1 MPRPRTLAAAGLAL
15 LAGAALLDVFVY
27 RSPPPPPP
35 PPPPATPTSVV
46 TTSPVPPPFGIE
58 SIRVLDETAYA
69 VRIEWVTTEPS
80 TGRVRW
86 GPAAMKPL
94 LWSPQLGSATRHVAR
109 LEGLA
114 ANSTY
119 VARATVR
126 SDAGELAEADL
137 RFKTPPAPTTLSA
150 DVRDSVVRVDGGAF
164 LPIIVWQQ
172 CPDRFAENV
181 AQGVN
186 VFAGTQCVPLPILQA
201 GSAGKALVAT
211 TSEDGAEISGA
222 SVVGWFYPD
231 EADARDLTGAT
242 LPVAPPGLRFLTV
255 THHFFAS
262 ASPLPAGRGMY
273 AGLFAKANVVGFDL
287 YPLQEICRRD
297 FLPAVFDAQRELVDL
312 VPGKPTFQWIEARE
326 FKCPQLPVTPKSVRA
341 ETWLALAGGAHGLGY
356 FPKDWDP
363 VVGAAIGGVTARIRQ
378 LVPALLR
385 PALPVKVR
393 PSGAVR
399 ASARSF
405 NGALYVIAVNGG
417 IQPATVQ
424 LRVGGLG
431 KRRLLVLGTERSFEG
446 SGDVITDT
454 LPPLGVRIYVA
465 PPLS

>member
-1 MPRPRTLAAAGLAL
+1 MPRPRTLAVAGLAL
-15 LAGAALLDVFVY
+15 LAGAAVLDVFVY
-27 RSPPPPPP
+27 HSPRA
-35 PPPPATPTSVV
+35 PPPAL
-46 TTSPVPPPFGIE
+46 PFGVE
-58 SIRVLDETAYA
+58 SIRVLDASAYA

-86 GPAAMKPL
+86 GPVAMKPL

-126 SDAGELAEADL
+126 SDAGELAETDL
-137 RFKTPPAPTTLSA
+137 TFTTPPAPTTLTA
-150 DVRDSVVRVDGGAF
+150 DVRGGVVHVDGAAF

-201 GSAGKALVAT
+201 GSAGKGLVAT
-211 TSEDGAEISGA
+211 TSEDGAETGSA

-231 EADARDLTGAT
+231 EADARALTGAS

-255 THHFFAS
+255 THHFFA
-262 ASPLPAGRGMY
+262 PAAPPPSGRGIY

-297 FLPAVFDAQRELVDL
+297 FLPAVFDAQRELVEL

-326 FKCPQLPVTPKSVRA
+326 FKCPELPVTPETVRA

-363 VVGAAIGGVTARIRQ
+363 AVGEAIGGVTARIRQ

-385 PALPVKVR
+385 PASPIEVR
-393 PSGAVR
+393 PPGAVR
-399 ASARSF
+399 ASARSL
-405 NGALYVIAVNGG
+405 NDALYVIAVNGG

-424 LRVGGLG
+424 LHVGGLG
-431 KRRLLVLGTERSFEG
+431 KRLLLVLGTERSLGG

-465 PPLS
+465 PPVS

>member
-1 MPRPRTLAAAGLAL
+1 MPRPRTLAALGLAL

-27 RSPPPPPP
+27 RSPRIPPSV
-35 PPPPATPTSVV
+35 TPTSVV
-46 TTSPVPPPFGIE
+46 TTSPVPPPVGIE
-58 SIRVLDETAYA
+58 SIRVLDASAYS
-69 VRIEWVTTEPS
+69 VRIEWMTTEPS

-86 GPAAMKPL
+86 GPAAMEPL

-126 SDAGELAEADL
+126 SDAGELAETDL
-137 RFKTPPAPTTLSA
+137 TFTTPPAPTTLTA
-150 DVRDSVVRVDGGAF
+150 NVRGGVVRVDGAAF

-201 GSAGKALVAT
+201 GSAGKGLVAT
-211 TSEDGAEISGA
+211 TSEDGAETGGA

-231 EADARDLTGAT
+231 EADARALTGAS
-242 LPVAPPGLRFLTV
+242 LPAAPPGLRFLTV
-255 THHFFAS
+255 THHFFAQ
-262 ASPLPAGRGMY
+262 AAPLPSGRGMY

-297 FLPAVFDAQRELVDL
+297 FLPAVFDAQRELVEL

-326 FKCPQLPVTPKSVRA
+326 FKCPQLPVTPATVRA
-341 ETWLALAGGAHGLGY
+341 ETWLALAGGARGLGY

-363 VVGAAIGGVTARIRQ
+363 AVGDAIGGVTARIRQ

-385 PALPVKVR
+385 PASPVAVR
-393 PSGAVR
+393 PLGAVR
-399 ASARSF
+399 ASARSL

-424 LRVGGLG
+424 LHVGGLG
-431 KRRLLVLGTERSFEG
+431 NRRLLVLGTERSLEG
-446 SGDVITDT
+446 GNDVITDT

-465 PPLS
+465 PPVT

>member
-1 MPRPRTLAAAGLAL
+1 VPRPRTLAAAGIAL
-15 LAGAALLDVFVY
+15 LACAVLLDVFVY
-27 RSPPPPPP
+27 RSPPPPA
-35 PPPPATPTSVV
+35 ATPTSVV

-58 SIRVLDETAYA
+58 SIHVLDATAYA
-69 VRIEWVTTEPS
+69 VNIEWVTTEPS

-94 LWSPQLGSATRHVAR
+94 LWSPELDSATRHVAR

-119 VARATVR
+119 VARATAR

-137 RFKTPPAPTTLSA
+137 SFTTPPAPTTLTA

-164 LPIIVWQQ
+164 LPVIVWQQ
-172 CPDRFAENV
+172 CPDRFAENI
-181 AQGVN
+181 AEGVN
-186 VFAGTQCVPLPILQA
+186 VFAGTQCVPLPTLQA
-201 GSAGKALVAT
+201 GSAGKALLAT
-211 TSEDGAEISGA
+211 TSEDGAEVGGA

-231 EADARDLTGAT
+231 EADARGLTGAS
-242 LPVAPPGLRFLTV
+242 LPAAPPGLRFLTV

-262 ASPLPAGRGMY
+262 APPLPAGRDMY
-273 AGLFAKANVVGFDL
+273 ADLFAKADVVGFDL
-287 YPLQEICRRD
+287 YPLQEICRSD
-297 FLPAVFDAQRELVDL
+297 FLPEVFDAQRELVDL

-326 FKCPQLPVTPKSVRA
+326 FKCPQLAVTPKTVRA

-363 VVGAAIGGVTARIRQ
+363 VVGEAIGGAAARIHQ

-385 PALPVKVR
+385 PALPVEVR

-399 ASARSF
+399 ASARSL

-417 IQPATVQ
+417 TQPATVQ
-424 LRVGGLG
+424 LRVRGLG
-431 KRRLLVLGTERSFEG
+431 ERRLLVVGTEMSLEG
-446 SGDVITDT
+446 NADVLTDT

-465 PPLS
+465 PPAS